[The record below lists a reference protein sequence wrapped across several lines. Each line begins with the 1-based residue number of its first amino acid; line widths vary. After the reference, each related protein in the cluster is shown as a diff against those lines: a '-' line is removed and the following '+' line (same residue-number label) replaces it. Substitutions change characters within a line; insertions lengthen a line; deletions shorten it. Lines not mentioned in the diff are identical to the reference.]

1 MGPEAMGPEAS
12 SRPFRP
18 SRPSLAFVSPAETGR
33 MNRARLLRLLYA
45 HGPLSRSELARLLGA
60 QRAVVGAVAQPLIE
74 EGLLAEGAPRPS
86 GPGGGR
92 GGRPLWFAEDSAP
105 IGAVHLMPGSVR
117 AAVIG
122 AGGTVRAS
130 ASRTLAPGTGPGAV
144 LEEIEG
150 ALRDAR
156 ARVPVPGGRGR
167 AVPPRGVG
175 VAVGGMVDTTMGCV
189 VHVELAPQWDGLPLG
204 PLLQERLGLPV
215 LVDLHPR
222 AQALGDL
229 WFGEGRGLSS
239 FASVYVREAIGVGF
253 VTHGTLHRG
262 SRGAGGEIGHTVVDV
277 GGALCR
283 CGRRGCWDTLATVRW
298 LRARAERLGLPDA
311 ATLTSAA
318 LAGRADAGDRRAAGL
333 LREYAE
339 NLAVGLAVVWQ
350 LLAPEAVL
358 LHGDPVGAGR
368 PLREAVEEALTPL
381 VLPHPGIRPSVVLAP
396 WDESDTLRGAAC
408 LILADMLRF
417 TV

>member
-1 MGPEAMGPEAS
+1 MGPGPDTS
-12 SRPFRP
+12 
-18 SRPSLAFVSPAETGR
+18 SRPSLSFVSPAETGR
-33 MNRARLLRLLYA
+33 INRARLLRLLYA

-122 AGGTVRAS
+122 AGGAVRAS
-130 ASRTLAPGTGPGAV
+130 ASRVLAPGTGPGVV
-144 LEEIEG
+144 LDEVEG

-156 ARVPVPGGRGR
+156 ARLPGGRGG

-175 VAVGGMVDTTMGCV
+175 VAVGGMVDTETGGI
-189 VHVELAPQWDGLPLG
+189 VHVELAPQWDGLALG
-204 PLLQERLGLPV
+204 PRLQERLGLPV
-215 LVDLHPR
+215 LIDLHPR

-262 SRGAGGEIGHTVVDV
+262 SRGAGGEIGHTVLDA

-298 LRARAERLGLPDA
+298 LRARAEGLGLPDA

-318 LAGRADAGDRRAAGL
+318 LAERADAGDRRAAGL

-339 NLAVGLAVVWQ
+339 NLALGLAVVWQ